1 MLINKILIAIAALV
15 VIILGI
21 QTYMIVQ
28 LNNRV
33 KGLSNFENQSGSFQI

>member
-1 MLINKILIAIAALV
+1 MAIATLV

-21 QTYMIVQ
+21 QTYMKVQ

-33 KGLSNFENQSGSFQI
+33 KGLKDY

>member
-1 MLINKILIAIAALV
+1 MPINKILMAIATLV

-21 QTYMIVQ
+21 QTYMKVQ

-33 KGLSNFENQSGSFQI
+33 KGLKDY